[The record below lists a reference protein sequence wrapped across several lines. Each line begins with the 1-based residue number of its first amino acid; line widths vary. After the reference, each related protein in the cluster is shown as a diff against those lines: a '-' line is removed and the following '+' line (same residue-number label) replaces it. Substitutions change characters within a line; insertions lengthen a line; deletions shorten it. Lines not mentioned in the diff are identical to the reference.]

1 MTKKYYHAYEDRYK
15 KVHEEKGKPWAGE
28 RPSTLL
34 KDLLLKYGANEKSS
48 ILEIGCGEGQNALYL
63 MSEGFSVDA
72 SDISP
77 EAISWCKNW
86 AKERGLDGDRF
97 FVMDACDNDFEGE
110 YDFIYSV
117 AVLHMLVED
126 EDRHKF
132 LSFINRHL
140 KKEGRAFVIVM
151 GDGTMSYRSGTKEAF
166 ELADRPFEDGI
177 IQVAT
182 TSCRKVTWEE
192 YLAELDRAGL
202 KVLDHYVDRT
212 ISGFDV
218 SMVAELARGE

>member
-1 MTKKYYHAYEDRYK
+1 MKYYHAYEDRYK
-15 KVHEEKGKPWAGE
+15 KVHEERGKPWAGE
-28 RPSTLL
+28 RPSKIL
-34 KDLLLKYGANEKSS
+34 KELLLKYGGDEKSK
-48 ILEIGCGEGQNALYL
+48 ILELGCGEGQNALYL
-63 MSEGFSVDA
+63 MQEGFSIDA
-72 SDISP
+72 CDVSA

-86 AKERGLDGDRF
+86 AKERGLNADRF
-97 FVMDACDNDFEGE
+97 FVMDVCDNDFSGE

-132 LSFINRHL
+132 LSFIKNHL
-140 KKEGRAFVIVM
+140 KKDGRAFVVVM
-151 GDGTMSYRSGTKEAF
+151 GDGQTSYRSGTKDAF
-166 ELADRPFEDGI
+166 MLADRPFEDGI

-192 YLAELDRAGL
+192 FLAELGRAGL
-202 KVLDHYVDRT
+202 KVLDHYLDHS

-218 SMVAELARGE
+218 SMVAEVAREE

>member
-1 MTKKYYHAYEDRYK
+1 MKYYHAYEDRYK

-28 RPSTLL
+28 RPSTIL
-34 KDLLLKYGANEKSS
+34 KDLLLKYGATKDSS
-48 ILEIGCGEGQNALYL
+48 ILEVGCGEGQNALYL
-63 MSEGFSVDA
+63 MKEGFSVDA

-77 EAISWCKNW
+77 EAISWCKKW
-86 AKERGLDGDRF
+86 AKERGLNADKF
-97 FVMDACDNDFEGE
+97 FVMDACDNDFQGQ

-132 LSFINRHL
+132 LTFIKNHL
-140 KKEGRAFVIVM
+140 KKDGHAFVVVM
-151 GDGTMSYRSGTKEAF
+151 GDGKTCYRSGTKDAF
-166 ELADRPFEDGI
+166 ALADRPFEDGI

-182 TSCRKVTWEE
+182 TSCRKVTWNEF
-192 YLAELDRAGL
+192 LTELTRAGL
-202 KVLDHYVDRT
+202 KVVDHYLDHS

-218 SMVAELARGE
+218 SMVAELAVE